1 MHPLISTST
10 DHIALGIKVLL
21 RMNLKIENVRGQR
34 YDAAFAMAGI
44 KSGLATQLKLLN
56 GKYLFT
62 HCYGHALNLAVGAV
76 IQNLK

>member
-1 MHPLISTST
+1 
-10 DHIALGIKVLL
+10 
-21 RMNLKIENVRGQR
+21 MNLKIENVRGQR